1 MRGATQEVMVR
12 FCIVHFELP
21 HTPKVSNNFSGGT
34 AKSTSSFCRCVM
46 PMMPMPDAG
55 ILHVKVVSEQDGS
68 PDRICGVFQVSREMF
83 GSACG

>member
-34 AKSTSSFCRCVM
+34 AKSTSSFCRCVLRDADDA
-46 PMMPMPDAG
+46 DAG
-55 ILHVKVVSEQDGS
+55 CRHFTRKS
-68 PDRICGVFQVSREMF
+68 RI
-83 GSACG
+83 